1 MQKKDWLGVFLM
13 LAVTA
18 IAYLPLA
25 HQFGFLNDD
34 WYLMFDAHV
43 GGAKF
48 FHEVYSVDRPLRGYL
63 MQAAFSLFGLNPF
76 YYQISAF
83 VFRVL
88 SGFAFFWL
96 LNQLWRKSQ
105 FNNLLAALL
114 FLIYPGFLSQ
124 INPIDYQA
132 QIFSLACGMFS
143 VALTLKA
150 IRAEKISTRVILT
163 VISILLGWVYL
174 GMVEYFIG
182 FEVLRLISVGII
194 YWREQEKNIAA
205 RLTSAFKTFLPF
217 LASVGGF
224 LIWRLFFFEAARKAT
239 DVNLQISQLFTS
251 PLTAL
256 WWLNYLIQDMFNVTL
271 VAWSLP
277 LYLIAFP
284 MRLRDM
290 LFAIGWA
297 IFAVMLVIIAMRK
310 TRATLPA
317 DMDHEWGVES
327 YWLSL
332 SVIAAGL
339 LPVIMVNRHVILPDY
354 SRYTLAASVGV
365 AILIVSVIEKISTRS
380 MQMAVM
386 GFFVAVAVMTH
397 YGNSVKAATETES
410 TRNFWQQV
418 AWRAPNIRAGT
429 TLIASYP
436 NSALSE
442 DYFIW
447 GPANFIYYPEKQT
460 SVPLNIKLPAAVLTD
475 DVVLQIIS
483 NGGVETPLRRGN
495 YLERDFG
502 NVLVLIQTTPNGCV
516 RIINGDAPELSPA
529 DQQRLFLIVPF
540 SRLENVTTEGDSKTP
555 PAAVFGEEPAHNW
568 CYYYEKADLARQRKE
583 WDKIPALLKKALAEG
598 HYPEDSL
605 EWMPFLQAAAKLGD
619 VTQVRTTTKLLT
631 ADKFLRLQTCKIMKD
646 FMQKETLSEEVV
658 SLIDENICK

>member
-1 MQKKDWLGVFLM
+1 MQKKNWLGVFLM

-43 GGAKF
+43 GGSGF
-48 FHEVYSVDRPLRGYL
+48 FHEVYNIDRPLRGYL

-76 YYQISAF
+76 NYQISAF
-83 VFRVL
+83 VFRLL
-88 SGFAFFWL
+88 SGLAFFWL
-96 LNQLWRKSQ
+96 LNQLWSKSQ
-105 FNNLLAALL
+105 FNNLLAAIL

-150 IRAEKISTRVILT
+150 IRAERTSTRVILT
-163 VISILLGWVYL
+163 ALSILLGWVYL

-182 FEVLRLISVGII
+182 FEALRLISVGIL
-194 YWREQEKNIAA
+194 YWREHEKHFTA
-205 RLTSAFKTFLPF
+205 RLFSAFKAFLPF

-224 LIWRLFFFEAARKAT
+224 LFWRLFIFEAERKAT
-239 DVNLQISQLFTS
+239 DVSLQISQLFTS

-271 VAWSLP
+271 VAWGFP
-277 LYLIAFP
+277 LYMIAFP
-284 MRLRDM
+284 MRLREM

-297 IFAVMLVIIAMRK
+297 IFAVVLVIIAMKK
-310 TRATLPA
+310 TRDDPPA
-317 DMDHEWGVES
+317 ETDREWGVES

-332 SVIAAGL
+332 SAIAAGL

-365 AILIVSVIEKISTRS
+365 AILLVSVIEKISARS

-410 TRNFWQQV
+410 TRNFWRQV

-436 NSALSE
+436 NSSLSE

-447 GPANFIYYPEKQT
+447 GPANFIYYPEKQANI
-460 SVPLNIKLPAAVLTD
+460 PLQIKLPAAVLTD

-502 NVLVLIQTTPNGCV
+502 NVLVMIQTVPNGCV
-516 RIINGDAPELSPA
+516 RIINANAPELSPH
-529 DQQRLFLIVPF
+529 DQQRLFLVAPF
-540 SRLENVTTEGDSKTP
+540 SRLENVITEGDFHTP
-555 PAAVFGEEPAHNW
+555 PVAVFGAESEHDW
-568 CYYYEKADLARQRKE
+568 CYYYQKADLARQRGE
-583 WDKIPALLKKALAEG
+583 WDKIPSLLKEALAKG
-598 HYPEDSL
+598 YYPEDSL
-605 EWMPFLQAAAKLGD
+605 EWMPFLQAAAKNGD
-619 VTQVRTTTKLLT
+619 VEQLRATTKLLT
-631 ADKFLRLQTCKIMKD
+631 ADKFLRIQTCKIMTG
-646 FMQKETLSEEVV
+646 FMQKETLSAEAIAI
-658 SLIDENICK
+658 IDNNICK